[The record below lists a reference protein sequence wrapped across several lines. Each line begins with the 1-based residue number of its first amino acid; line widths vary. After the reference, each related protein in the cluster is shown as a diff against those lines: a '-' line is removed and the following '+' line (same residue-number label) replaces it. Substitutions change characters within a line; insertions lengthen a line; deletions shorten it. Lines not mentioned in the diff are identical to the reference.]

1 MSSYLEEYHDSIY
14 KQSSRQNTRLL
25 SYAEYENTRLLSY
38 AEYEILVIVEFWRCS
53 DMYFHNI
60 IMLCFAGFVSW
71 TCYRMVRE

>member
-1 MSSYLEEYHDSIY
+1 MSSYLEENHDSIY

-25 SYAEYENTRLLSY
+25 SF

-53 DMYFHNI
+53 DMYVHNI